1 MVSKAN
7 QYARDRA
14 LTPFVVYQGRWNV
27 MERSFER
34 EIIHMAL
41 SEGDS
46 EAFYRYGIKI
56 VDAPGGYRSHEMHH
70 LC

>member
-34 EIIHMAL
+34 EIVPMAL
-41 SEGDS
+41 SEG

-56 VDAPGGYRSHEMHH
+56 VDAPGGYSRRED
-70 LC
+70 